1 MKKNKSTNFFYI
13 NIDTDLVVRNM
24 VFFVFFVL
32 FLGISIDS
40 FLFPVIERYKSQTL
54 DERKEKIVLAQVQ
67 KDFEAAQSA
76 LIRTKKAN
84 DEILSTMSYNFSQDR
99 FKDTLSKYFSHIEVN
114 KNSSSKDIEKQ
125 VQDDIYFLRAEAK
138 NLDNLNKF
146 FADLQKA
153 QASIKILLP
162 ITIKKSA
169 QSNGLIVELY
179 LNVEK
184 SSYKP
189 QIAL

>member
-24 VFFVFFVL
+24 VFFVFFV
-32 FLGISIDS
+32 FLLSISIDS

-67 KDFEAAQSA
+67 KDFEAAQST

-84 DEILSTMSYNFSQDR
+84 DEILSTMSYNFSQDK
-99 FKDTLSKYFSHIEVN
+99 FKAALSKYFSHIEVN
-114 KNSSSKDIEKQ
+114 KSSSSKDIEKQ

-153 QASIKILLP
+153 QASLKILLP
-162 ITIKKSA
+162 INIKTSDH
-169 QSNGLIVELY
+169 SNGLIVEFY

>member
-24 VFFVFFVL
+24 VFFVLFVL
-32 FLGISIDS
+32 FLGVSIDS

-54 DERKEKIVLAQVQ
+54 DERKEKIVLTQVQ

-84 DEILSTMSYNFSQDR
+84 DKILSTLSFNFSKDR
-99 FKDTLSKYFSHIEVN
+99 FKDALSKYFSNIEIN
-114 KNSSSKDIEKQ
+114 KKSSGENIEKQ
-125 VQDDIYFLRAEAK
+125 VQDDVYFVRAEAK
-138 NLDNLNKF
+138 NLENLDKF
-146 FADLQKA
+146 FADLEKA

-169 QSNGLIVELY
+169 HSSRLILEFY

-184 SSYKP
+184 SNYKP